1 MKKSVLIIEDNMTQ
15 LEMLKRLVLEVNAGV
30 EVHTACNI
38 NAAYEILMEQTI
50 DVFLVDIILDTTKPG
65 DASGVRLVEKLRTIP
80 KYMFTPVLFVTS
92 VEDSTKYAY
101 TDLNCLGYVE
111 KPFSPEE
118 VKKLVERALNFSTN
132 RNQDATFCFSKD
144 RILFPV
150 KVRDIQY
157 IDNTRHVVNV
167 HTVNGGIL
175 TVPYKTCKE
184 LLHEVDTDCLMQC
197 GRSTIVNKDYIE
209 NIDPLNRYITLK
221 GVDEKID
228 IGITFKKKILA
239 EFGV

>member
-1 MKKSVLIIEDNMTQ
+1 MKKSVLIIEDNTTQ
-15 LEMLKRLVLEVNAGV
+15 LEMLKRLVLEVNAGAEV
-30 EVHTACNI
+30 YTASDVHT
-38 NAAYEILMEQTI
+38 AYEILLEQTI
-50 DVFLVDIILDTTKPG
+50 DVFLVDIILDTKKPG
-65 DASGVRLVEKLRTIP
+65 DTSGVRLVEKLRTIP

-92 VEDSTKYAY
+92 VEDTTKYAY

-111 KPFSPEE
+111 KPFSPED
-118 VKKLVERALNFSTN
+118 VKKLVEKALNFSTN

-150 KVRDIQY
+150 KVRDILY

-167 HTVNGGIL
+167 HTVKGGTL

-184 LLHEVDTDCLMQC
+184 LLSEVDTDCLMQC
-197 GRSTIVNKDYIE
+197 SRSTIVNKDFIE
-209 NIDPLNRYITLK
+209 NIDLMSRYITLK
-221 GVDEKID
+221 GVEEKID

-239 EFGV
+239 EYGV